1 MKIPA
6 RTNMRKKIALLPI
19 ILVSAALMHASSPK
33 LELSWKNPDYT
44 GGDSFKNIMVLA
56 LNGKAGNRAQFEDE
70 MVAAIAETGIQ
81 AQPSYAYLPRPD
93 ATPIDMNNMRWV
105 VQQQKFDAILVSCLT
120 KRNSTTTYV
129 PGQVYTPLPFY
140 GTFYGYYGALYP
152 AIYSPGYLVT
162 EKVAQVETNLYSTS
176 KPDGQLVWTGTT
188 NTFDV
193 GSVMSVIKDLV
204 KVTVK
209 ELEKQGIL
217 HRPH

>member
-6 RTNMRKKIALLPI
+6 RPNMRKLFVPLYI
-19 ILVSAALMHASSPK
+19 ILVSAALIHASSPR
-33 LELSWKNPDYT
+33 LELSWRNPDYT
-44 GGDSFKNIMVLA
+44 GSGIFKNIMVLA

-81 AQPSYAYLPRPD
+81 AQPSYEYLPRPD
-93 ATPIDMNNMRWV
+93 ATPIDMTNMKWV
-105 VQQQKFDAILVSCLT
+105 VQQQNFDAILVARLT

-140 GTFYGYYGALYP
+140 GTFYGYYGALAP

-162 EKVAQVETNLYSTS
+162 EKIAQVEMNFYSTA

-193 GSVMSVIKDLV
+193 GSVMRVIKDLV
-204 KVTVK
+204 KITIK
-209 ELEKQGIL
+209 ELEKQDVL

>member
-1 MKIPA
+1 MKIPV
-6 RTNMRKKIALLPI
+6 RTNMEKMFALLPI
-19 ILVSAALMHASSPK
+19 ILVSVALMQASSPK

-44 GGDSFKNIMVLA
+44 GGDNFKNIMVLA

-93 ATPIDMNNMRWV
+93 ATPIDMTNMKWV
-105 VQQQKFDAILVSCLT
+105 VQQQKFDAILVSRLT
-120 KRNSTTTYV
+120 KRDSTTTYV
-129 PGQVYTPLPFY
+129 PGQVFTPLPFY

-162 EKVAQVETNLYSTS
+162 ENVAQVETNLYSTA
-176 KPDGQLVWTGTT
+176 KPEGQLVWTGTT
-188 NTFDV
+188 NAFDV
-193 GSVMSVIKDLV
+193 GSVMKVIKDLV

-209 ELEKQGIL
+209 ELEKQDII